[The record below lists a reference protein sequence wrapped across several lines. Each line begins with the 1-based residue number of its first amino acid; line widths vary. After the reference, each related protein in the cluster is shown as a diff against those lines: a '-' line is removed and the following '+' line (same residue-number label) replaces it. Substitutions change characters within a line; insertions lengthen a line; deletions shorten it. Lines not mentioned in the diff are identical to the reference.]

1 RRMEAEVVRD
11 SVLAAAGQLDPA
23 TGGPILDE
31 KTGQTS
37 RRRSV
42 YFRFNTEYK
51 MQFLDQFD
59 AASPTE
65 CYERRD
71 SVIPQQALALHNSA
85 VALAQARFLAGLL
98 SDGPAGATPS
108 AFVTAAFE
116 QVLGRPPSDAER
128 ERSERFLREET
139 DLLKDP

>member
-71 SVIPQQALALHNSA
+71 SIIPQQALALHNSA
-85 VALAQARFLAGLL
+85 LALNMSRALAKKLTV
-98 SDGPAGATPS
+98 GPDFIS
-108 AFVTAAFE
+108 AAFE
-116 QVLGRPPSDAER
+116 QVLNRPPTTEER
-128 ERSERFLREET
+128 IRCEKFLR
-139 DLLKDP
+139 DQAAVLG